1 MKIERLENEEFRLIP
16 NTNNYYVSNMGRA
29 MKVEVD
35 SKGGSKESLL
45 SVIRSRNCNG
55 KYYHDIYV
63 KFKNDKRTSRVRLG
77 RCIAAAWKDSNFGI
91 LFKDDKRVVDY
102 RDNDS
107 ENNKLENIRILT
119 QSENLMSALYEQN
132 KEVSI
137 PKKRCYA
144 RKGDDYREYDSTNM
158 LVRDISNCKNAGMF
172 NHAVKYKHK
181 LNGYEVGY
189 LD

>member
-1 MKIERLENEEFRLIP
+1 MKIERLVNEEFRLIP
-16 NTNNYYVSNMGRA
+16 GTECYYVSNMGRA
-29 MKVEVD
+29 MKVET
-35 SKGGSKESLL
+35 ESQNEILL
-45 SVIRSRNCNG
+45 NLIRSRNGNG

-63 KFKNDKRTSRVRLG
+63 KFKGDKTVSRVRLG
-77 RCIAAAWKDSNFGI
+77 RCVAAVWKDSSFGI
-91 LFKDDKRVVDY
+91 LFKDDKRVADY
-102 RDNDS
+102 IDNNS
-107 ENNKLENIRILT
+107 ENDKADNIRILT
-119 QSENLMSALYEQN
+119 QSENIRVALYEQD

-181 LNGYEVGY
+181 LNGYDVGY